1 MCGLGQDLGF
11 PCHRPRLYVLGIAK
25 DKMVW
30 IPPPNGGDE
39 AERFLGMLGA
49 ETNSYGDCYMMDS
62 WSSRRSQLSERV
74 KLRQLHLGAG
84 ALLEEPA
91 DRTERFQYLCNAA
104 NPSNAAAAR
113 AYEQIRQKRPCTEM
127 DLPFFCDWEQN
138 AAAGKCTP
146 SPFVPC
152 LLTHGNLVEHTSAR
166 ALTDSELY
174 NVHGWGTLRNDGYS
188 SDIMQ
193 VIASLSSSSQSVSRN
208 AKTFV
213 GNSMHVPSALAVL
226 LYGFTHMLRLSDVNS
241 KAWLITRRS
250 ASWSNEMAA
259 SPGRRPAVHD
269 AGSSAKSKGKGKGK
283 GRGQKRQLEEAAAED
298 VSFRRASSTIFD

>member
-1 MCGLGQDLGF
+1 M
-11 PCHRPRLYVLGIAK
+11 
-25 DKMVW
+25 
-30 IPPPNGGDE
+30 
-39 AERFLGMLGA
+39 
-49 ETNSYGDCYMMDS
+49 
-62 WSSRRSQLSERV
+62 
-74 KLRQLHLGAG
+74 
-84 ALLEEPA
+84 
-91 DRTERFQYLCNAA
+91 
-104 NPSNAAAAR
+104 
-113 AYEQIRQKRPCTEM
+113 
-127 DLPFFCDWEQN
+127 
-138 AAAGKCTP
+138 
-146 SPFVPC
+146 PC

-174 NVHGWGTLRNDGYS
+174 NVHGWGTLGTLRNDGYS

-226 LYGFTHMLRLSDVNS
+226 LYGFTHMLRLSDMNS

-269 AGSSAKSKGKGKGK
+269 AGSSAKSKGKGKSK